1 MCAAEDWPG
10 IPRSDIPRRGPTVTD
25 QNRQD
30 GRRRGRLWSEEVEE
44 MQREVEHEGAVQQLS
59 ASAED
64 VIHEAE
70 KDVPNDVEIDVV
82 LETVLQEMFPKS
94 EEALTEVTTGD
105 QVQGQGEA
113 CGSEERNVMSA
124 WPSSEKGNEV
134 IEVEVHNEEGQETSM
149 AEEEVSRKRAAVTG
163 LEQVWN
169 QHFESLFMNLPN
181 MWTFGPIDDIPAG
194 WSIFKDMAKVRFSCQ
209 RCSHGW
215 TSMYGL
221 VIFYYQWDL
230 SINQGNVRFLLTGQK
245 CNQCCPPGFETPM
258 WYPEEAQK
266 VMTNLYHEV
275 AGRVYHLQ
283 TPPLIRDRRHGRPRH
298 QHNSTMCEACH
309 QGLCKTTRPTSL

>member
-1 MCAAEDWPG
+1 MLKSRRDKVNMSMSRSLLVGEKACQLMPLACFPLQLPTMLCLGQPLPTRNPWSITSSFGSIHPHLPSAYSVVG
-10 IPRSDIPRRGPTVTD
+10 VPRLPTMGVMQKTAPDTLPPAQCPTVP
-25 QNRQD
+25 
-30 GRRRGRLWSEEVEE
+30 LP
-44 MQREVEHEGAVQQLS
+44 QLS
-59 ASAED
+59 RASFH
-64 VIHEAE
+64 VGYY
-70 KDVPNDVEIDVV
+70 VPPSVE
-82 LETVLQEMFPKS
+82 P
-94 EEALTEVTTGD
+94 GD
-105 QVQGQGEA
+105 PYG
-113 CGSEERNVMSA
+113 
-124 WPSSEKGNEV
+124 
-134 IEVEVHNEEGQETSM
+134 
-149 AEEEVSRKRAAVTG
+149 G

-266 VMTNLYHEV
+266 VKTNLYHEV